1 MEMAFMEQQVQ
12 YLNKMKVIK
21 LFFIFIFI
29 LLSCNKKDLVI
40 DASENVSSIVLKNRL
55 LYFKGKLLS
64 GEIIAF
70 YDADKTIRKS
80 SCFYLKGQKNGAEK
94 KWHSNGQISS
104 SRMYLKNV
112 KVGSHKAWWSNGEKK
127 FEYVF
132 NDEGAYFG
140 TLKEWFEN
148 GQLYRE
154 FNYVNGQEEG
164 SQKMWK
170 QNGNIRANYVV
181 KNGERFGLIGMKKCD
196 PVSVN

>member
-1 MEMAFMEQQVQ
+1 MVQRAQ
-12 YLNKMKVIK
+12 YLNKMKIINF
-21 LFFIFIFI
+21 FFIFV

-40 DASENVSSIVLKNRL
+40 DSSESENSIVLKNRL
-55 LYFKGKLLS
+55 LIFEDELFS

-70 YDADKTIRKS
+70 YDADKTMQKS
-80 SCFYLKGQKNGAEK
+80 SCFYLNGQKNGAEQI
-94 KWHSNGQISS
+94 WHSNGQMSS
-104 SRMYLKNV
+104 LRVYLKNV
-112 KVGSHKAWWSNGEKK
+112 KAAKHKGWWSNGKKK

-132 NDEGAYFG
+132 NNEGAYSG
-140 TLKEWFEN
+140 IIKEWFET

-170 QNGNIRANYVV
+170 LNGDIRANYVV

-196 PVSVN
+196 PVSAN